1 MADYRSS
8 LTGTQMDSALLD
20 MAEHNS
26 EAYAVGERNG
36 IAVAPDDVTYHN
48 NARYYAQIASSQI
61 VGDASS
67 AVRWDTD
74 QSEVLTD
81 AQKAQARE
89 NINAA
94 SDSDVVKI
102 TSQTLTSAEQ
112 AQARANIAAGGSNP
126 NLLDNPWFTVNQRGR
141 SSYNSAGYSVD
152 RWLSNGTQQVTVSS
166 AGVTLGEQGYR
177 FVQRMENPSIFAGKT
192 LTISAKTNAANVR
205 FAYWDSTSDYNN
217 GSAITVPVVDGY
229 ASLTINITNG
239 IYAIGLSTASG
250 TGGLYRAMKLELG
263 SVSTLANDA
272 PPDYGE
278 ELAKC
283 MRYFQRL
290 NGFLA
295 YIGSGYC
302 DDTSNA
308 YFICPLSVPL
318 RSGVTVSLSYSGVY
332 LNSNSIQ
339 AVTGLVVLRNPTSY
353 TTGGIALKATASGL
367 TAKAPALLQ
376 IRAENGYIDLSAD
389 L

>member
-1 MADYRSS
+1 MAVINVDDIYI
-8 LTGTQMDSALLD
+8 LGETGAQVDK
-20 MAEHNS
+20 
-26 EAYAVGERNG
+26 
-36 IAVAPDDVTYHN
+36 VTGLFTKDEGTTEEEK
-48 NARYYAQIASSQI
+48 AFAQLNIGAS
-61 VGDASS
+61 
-67 AVRWDTD
+67 
-74 QSEVLTD
+74 
-81 AQKAQARE
+81 
-89 NINAA
+89 
-94 SDSDVVKI
+94 
-102 TSQTLTSAEQ
+102 
-112 AQARANIAAGGSNP
+112 GGGGGGGR

-141 SSYNSAGYSVD
+141 SSYNSADYSVD

-272 PPDYGE
+272 PPDYAS
-278 ELAKC
+278 ELMKC
-283 MRYFQRL
+283 QYYFQRIKGTGT
-290 NGFLA
+290 NYGPV
-295 YIGSGYC
+295 GVGYALS
-302 DDTSNA
+302 TSSA
-308 YFICPLSVPL
+308 AIIVPL
-318 RSGVTVSLSYSGVY
+318 AAPLRRTTVTVSSSGNLSMLSGGTAHTPNSVSY
-332 LNSNSIQ
+332 YDHTDQQLRLNCVVSNS
-339 AVTGLVVLRNPTSY
+339 LTSGNY
-353 TTGGIALKATASGL
+353 CY
-367 TAKAPALLQ
+367 LQ
-376 IRAENGYIDLSAD
+376 FAQNAAYIDLSAD